1 MRTFYKLTIIVMFMG
16 GIMGCQLINEKKL
29 TKIGS
34 LFWNG
39 SKQTLTLVT
48 NAVMKL
54 TKQTDYAFRILM
66 FCAASGSRLSRIS
79 DISRV
84 YGASEPFLFKILQP
98 LVEAEII
105 ETVRGRN
112 GGIRLARQPSEIT
125 LGEVARLT
133 EDNFT
138 MAECFER
145 DESNCP
151 LLDNCR
157 LTTAL
162 REALEAFM
170 EVLDKY
176 TVDDLAKPSAAVI
189 TLLAMVDSNEAST
202 KGALPN

>member
-1 MRTFYKLTIIVMFMG
+1 MFMSAFA
-16 GIMGCQLINEKKL
+16 GCQSVHYKKL
-29 TKIGS
+29 TKMGS

-39 SKQTLTLVT
+39 SKQALILITV
-48 NAVMKL
+48 AVMKL

-98 LVEAEII
+98 LVEAQII

-112 GGIRLARQPSEIT
+112 GGIRLARLPSEIT

-162 REALEAFM
+162 REALDAFM
-170 EVLDKY
+170 DVLDKY

-189 TLLAMVDSNEAST
+189 TLLAMVDGKEAAT
-202 KGALPN
+202 KGVLPN